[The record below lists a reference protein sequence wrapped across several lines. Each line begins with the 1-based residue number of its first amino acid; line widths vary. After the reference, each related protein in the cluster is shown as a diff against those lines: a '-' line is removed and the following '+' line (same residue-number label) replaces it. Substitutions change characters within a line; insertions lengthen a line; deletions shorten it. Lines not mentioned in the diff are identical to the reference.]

1 MLSARGWI
9 VLGTGIFL
17 WIAARMV
24 GSPTLHIVAVGLIV
38 LPLVSWVFV
47 FRARHRLV
55 AIRHLSTANVPVGT
69 DLAVDVEVENSS
81 ATTTSFLLV
90 QDFVPIQLGRPA
102 RLVLTG
108 LPGHNTQRVR
118 YTIHCRARG
127 RYMIGPLTLT
137 LADPFALTRVTLTF
151 DHRNEVVVLPDVET
165 LDAGVPSPLGAGS
178 GRSLSRLLLPSG
190 EDFYT
195 MREYQIGDDLRRIH
209 WPSVA
214 RRGRLM
220 IRQDEAS
227 RRGTAALF
235 LDTRVAALGAAGDPA
250 FERAV
255 SVAATLSVLLSQA
268 GFAVRLVTGGSTAIT
283 LGRDRILEELAGV
296 RHDHIHTFGQAL
308 IPMRS
313 AAGADTTF
321 VAVTAPPLANEIP
334 LLTRAGGAFGP
345 KLAVLI
351 YPTDP
356 AVLPAVSQAEL
367 EGRAS
372 VARLSMLRAGWEVIV
387 MSPNSRLKDAWNAN
401 TATSRSAIASS
412 T

>member
-1 MLSARGWI
+1 MLSTRGWI
-9 VLGTGIFL
+9 VLAAGVFL

-24 GSPTLHIVAVGLIV
+24 GSPTLHIVAVGFVV
-38 LPLVSWVFV
+38 LPLVSWIFV
-47 FRARHRLV
+47 WRGRHRL
-55 AIRHLSTANVPVGT
+55 AAFRHVTSANVPVGGE
-69 DLAVDVEVENSS
+69 LAVDIEVENRS
-81 ATTTSFLLV
+81 ATTTSFVLV

-108 LPGHNTQRVR
+108 LPGHNRQRVR
-118 YTIHCRARG
+118 YTLPCRVRG

-137 LADPFALTRVTLTF
+137 LADPFALTRITLTY
-151 DHRNEVVVLPDVET
+151 DERHEVVVLPEVED
-165 LDAGVPSPLGAGS
+165 LDTGLPSPLGAGS

-235 LDTRVAALGAAGDPA
+235 LDTRVGALGAAGDPA

-255 SVAATLSVLLSQA
+255 SVAASISVLLSRA
-268 GFAVRLVTGGSTAIT
+268 GFSVRLVTGGSAAIT
-283 LGRDRILEELAGV
+283 LGRDRTLEELAGV
-296 RHDHIHTFGQAL
+296 RHDHVSTLAQML
-308 IPMRS
+308 TPMRA

-321 VAVTAPPLANEIP
+321 VAVTAPPPANEIP

-356 AVLPAVSQAEL
+356 ALLPSASQAEL

-372 VARLSMLRAGWEVIV
+372 VARLSLLRAGWDVIV
-387 MSPNSRLKDAWNAN
+387 LSPNRRLKDVWNES
-401 TATSRSAIASS
+401 TPTSRSAIASF

>member
-17 WIAARMV
+17 WIAARTV
-24 GSPTLHIVAVGLIV
+24 GSPTLHIVAVGFVV
-38 LPLVSWVFV
+38 LPLISWVFV
-47 FRARHRLV
+47 WRARHHLV
-55 AIRHLSTANVPVGT
+55 ATRKLSKTNVPVGGEI
-69 DLAVDVEVENSS
+69 AVDVEVENRS
-81 ATTTSFLLV
+81 ATTTSFVLL

-108 LPGHNTQRVR
+108 LPAHNSQRVR
-118 YTIHCRARG
+118 YMLPCRARG
-127 RYMIGPLTLT
+127 RYTIGPLSLT
-137 LADPFALTRVTLTF
+137 LADPFALTRITLKF
-151 DHRNEVVVLPDVET
+151 EQRHEVVVLPEVEN
-165 LDAGVPSPLGAGS
+165 LDEGVASPLGAGS

-209 WPSVA
+209 WASVA

-235 LDTRVAALGAAGDPA
+235 LDTRVAALGASGEPG

-255 SVAATLSVLLSQA
+255 SVAASLSVLLSRA
-268 GFAVRLVTGGSTAIT
+268 GFMVRLVTGGSKGIVG
-283 LGRDRILEELAGV
+283 GRERILEELAGV
-296 RHDHIHTFGQAL
+296 RHDHVSTLSQSL

-321 VAVTAPPLANEIP
+321 VAITAPPLANEIP

-356 AVLPAVSQAEL
+356 AVLPAAAQAEL

-372 VARLSMLRAGWEVIV
+372 VARLSLLRGGWDVIV
-387 MSPNSRLKDAWNAN
+387 MSPTSRLKDAWNAS
-401 TATSRSAIASS
+401 TPTSRSAIASS

>member
-1 MLSARGWI
+1 MLSTRGWI
-9 VLGTGIFL
+9 VLGTGVFM

-24 GSPTLHIVAVGLIV
+24 GSPTLHIVAVGLVV
-38 LPLVSWVFV
+38 LPLVSWIFV
-47 FRARHRLV
+47 FRTRHHLV
-55 AIRHLSTANVPVGT
+55 AVRRVGSASVPVGT
-69 DLAVDVEVENSS
+69 ELAVDLEVENRSS
-81 ATTTSFLLV
+81 TTTSFVLV

-108 LPGHNTQRVR
+108 LPSHNSQRVR
-118 YTIHCRARG
+118 YTISCRARG
-127 RYMIGPLTLT
+127 RYTIGPLTLT
-137 LADPFALTRVTLTF
+137 LADPFALTRVTLKF
-151 DHRNEVVVLPDVET
+151 EDRHEVIVLPEVED
-165 LDAGVPSPLGAGS
+165 LEAGVPAPLGAGS

-227 RRGTAALF
+227 RRGTAALW

-255 SVAATLSVLLSQA
+255 SVAATLAVLLSQA
-268 GFAVRLVTGGSTAIT
+268 GFSVRLVTGGSKAIT
-283 LGRDRILEELAGV
+283 LGRDRILDELAGV
-296 RHDHIHTFGQAL
+296 RHDHVSTLGQAL
-308 IPMRS
+308 VPMRS

-321 VAVTAPPLANEIP
+321 VVVTAPPLTNEIP
-334 LLTRAGGAFGP
+334 LFTRAGGAFGP

-356 AVLPAVSQAEL
+356 SLLPAVSQAEL

-372 VARLSMLRAGWEVIV
+372 VARLSLLRAGWDVIV
-387 MSPNSRLKDAWNAN
+387 LSPNIRLKDAWNAN
-401 TATSRSAIASS
+401 TATPRSAIGSY